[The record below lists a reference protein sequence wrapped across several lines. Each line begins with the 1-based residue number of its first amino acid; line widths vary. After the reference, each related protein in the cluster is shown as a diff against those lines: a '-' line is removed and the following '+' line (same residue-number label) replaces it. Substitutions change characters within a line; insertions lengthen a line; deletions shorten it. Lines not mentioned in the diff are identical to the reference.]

1 MQALGEVPCKSISDK
16 PLDVSFTRLLTDT
29 CPQQCEPAI
38 VRAFC
43 APSDKPR
50 LKICILLS
58 ARVLPQSIA
67 KSVAL

>member
-1 MQALGEVPCKSISDK
+1 MQALGVYLPATMRTCHSA
-16 PLDVSFTRLLTDT
+16 RLLTDT

-43 APSDKPR
+43 ASSDKPR